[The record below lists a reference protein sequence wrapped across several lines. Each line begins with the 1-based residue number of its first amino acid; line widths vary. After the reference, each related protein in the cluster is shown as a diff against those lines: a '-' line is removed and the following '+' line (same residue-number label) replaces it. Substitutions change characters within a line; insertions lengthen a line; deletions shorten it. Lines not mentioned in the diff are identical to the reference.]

1 MTADFGDSEL
11 MERLRQLKP
20 GGVEWGGE
28 GVGGVV
34 GVRGLGNM

>member
-28 GVGGVV
+28 G
-34 GVRGLGNM
+34 LGELWG

>member
-20 GGVEWGGE
+20 GGVEWGG
-28 GVGGVV
+28 VGELWG
-34 GVRGLGNM
+34 